1 VFGVAVRLICPIGAP
16 FFQDIPLSP
25 QGDALGYPPSALQAD
40 EGIRVNLRPSAV
52 PFLNQELA
60 TMPKRFRLATL
71 LTIGPLLALVVALA
85 SWVIVLRDQLVEL
98 DQRVTVLELTPPL
111 TTMAGD
117 YSDVGVHIDVDRA
130 MQLESLSV
138 PRY

>member
-1 VFGVAVRLICPIGAP
+1 L
-16 FFQDIPLSP
+16 D
-25 QGDALGYPPSALQAD
+25 
-40 EGIRVNLRPSAV
+40 
-52 PFLNQELA
+52 QERA
-60 TMPKRFRLATL
+60 TVPKRFRLATL

-85 SWVIVLRDQLVEL
+85 SWVIVLRAQLVEL

-130 MQLESLSV
+130 MQLDNLYGAPQV
-138 PRY
+138 RR